1 MDIIAKNNVL
11 FGGKKAPSQSKT
23 FSNKLLCI
31 AVMLLMPCF
40 AISALAQEARIS
52 LNMQNATLRD
62 VIAKIENQSKV
73 YFTYNHNQIDVNKTV
88 SINATDQTLNQV
100 LEQLFIGSDTG
111 YKVEDGHI
119 VLFKKDA
126 PQVVAA
132 GQKRTIKGI
141 ITDDKGVPVIGASI
155 LEKNTLNGT
164 VTEIDGTYTMTLE
177 KSDVIVVSCIGYAT
191 KEITVGNQSTIDV
204 VLSEDTRLLDE
215 VVVVGYGTQKKS
227 DVSGSVTTVSG
238 DKLTKMLPTANA
250 EAALQGMAPG
260 LAVNFGS
267 GGAGSSPSLQV
278 RGVTSWGTDNSP
290 LVIIDGVPGDMSYL
304 NPEDIKSMSVLKDA
318 ATASIYGARA
328 AAGVILIETH
338 RGSDKT
344 PRIQF
349 SAYVGMDDLPKRMEV
364 CNSAEFIKVRKM
376 ALTNA
381 GISENRWPKY
391 ISAYEKDH
399 SQFADTDW
407 QKEYYR
413 RGLTQKYNLGYVSG
427 NKNTNLAISAFY
439 SNTQGIVNHTGDEKF
454 GFRVNSDVKRGK
466 FKIGESVSYS
476 RWTAN
481 LEASSGYPNMYQ
493 VTNIEPLVS
502 VYDSNNEGG
511 YGGAIEGMG
520 MSDAAN
526 VVGYNDLV
534 ENTSTS
540 NYISASGYLQFE
552 PIKDLVFKFQAS
564 RNMYFDS
571 SRYFRPTYKLGVMK
585 INTRASLSES
595 RDMTQNDLLELT
607 GNWTKSFAD
616 AHNIQLLAG
625 ISQEEKR
632 YNEINASGKK
642 FENNDMSLLGQAQED
657 FTVGGSK
664 TRSGLRSV
672 FGRLN
677 YNYKLRYMLTA
688 SLRYDG
694 SSRFASGNKWGLF
707 PSVSLGWNMANEKF
721 WTNIKETVNTMKVRL
736 SYGGLGNQNIGL
748 YQYIPKLS
756 SNTDDL
762 NYPLGGKDVSL
773 GYAITSLPS
782 ANIKWET
789 TIYKNVG
796 IDLGFFSNKLEV
808 SAEAYIKD
816 TRDMLSTKNISLC
829 TGYGSLTVNDGKLRT
844 TGYEVQVIYHG
855 NAGEFNYDLD
865 MNLSHYK
872 SVLKAMADPNYLYEY
887 GVSRTYV
894 GGEIGEFWAYKT
906 AGIFQSEAEVKEWN
920 KAHGYRDDNGDWQPL
935 QPVAKP
941 GDIRFIDQNGDGML
955 DSNDKIKMG
964 SGTPKIALAFNIN
977 LEYKNFDL
985 VANFYGHFGVK
996 RYNYTKYQLQRMDQV
1011 FNSGKDALR
1020 AWTPTNTNTDVPR
1033 AVQGDPNK
1041 NGRPSDR
1048 FIENGGF
1055 LRLNNLQLGYNAP
1068 ASFCKK
1074 LGLASLRVYIGGT
1087 RLLTFTKY
1095 KGYDP
1100 STGATV
1106 GRIGYDYASTP
1117 LSRTYMAGLKFSF

>member
-1 MDIIAKNNVL
+1 M
-11 FGGKKAPSQSKT
+11 
-23 FSNKLLCI
+23 
-31 AVMLLMPCF
+31 
-40 AISALAQEARIS
+40 
-52 LNMQNATLRD
+52 
-62 VIAKIENQSKV
+62 
-73 YFTYNHNQIDVNKTV
+73 
-88 SINATDQTLNQV
+88 
-100 LEQLFIGSDTG
+100 
-111 YKVEDGHI
+111 
-119 VLFKKDA
+119 
-126 PQVVAA
+126 
-132 GQKRTIKGI
+132 
-141 ITDDKGVPVIGASI
+141 
-155 LEKNTLNGT
+155 
-164 VTEIDGTYTMTLE
+164 
-177 KSDVIVVSCIGYAT
+177 
-191 KEITVGNQSTIDV
+191 
-204 VLSEDTRLLDE
+204 
-215 VVVVGYGTQKKS
+215 
-227 DVSGSVTTVSG
+227 
-238 DKLTKMLPTANA
+238 PTANA

-364 CNSAEFIKVRKM
+364 CNSEEFIKVRKM

-381 GISENRWPKY
+381 GITENRWPKY
-391 ISAYEKDH
+391 ISAYEKDP

-571 SRYFRPTYKLGVMK
+571 DRYFRPTYKLGVMK

-789 TIYKNVG
+789 TIYKNIG
-796 IDLGFFSNKLEV
+796 IDLG
-808 SAEAYIKD
+808 
-816 TRDMLSTKNISLC
+816 
-829 TGYGSLTVNDGKLRT
+829 
-844 TGYEVQVIYHG
+844 
-855 NAGEFNYDLD
+855 
-865 MNLSHYK
+865 
-872 SVLKAMADPNYLYEY
+872 
-887 GVSRTYV
+887 
-894 GGEIGEFWAYKT
+894 
-906 AGIFQSEAEVKEWN
+906 
-920 KAHGYRDDNGDWQPL
+920 
-935 QPVAKP
+935 
-941 GDIRFIDQNGDGML
+941 
-955 DSNDKIKMG
+955 
-964 SGTPKIALAFNIN
+964 
-977 LEYKNFDL
+977 
-985 VANFYGHFGVK
+985 
-996 RYNYTKYQLQRMDQV
+996 
-1011 FNSGKDALR
+1011 
-1020 AWTPTNTNTDVPR
+1020 
-1033 AVQGDPNK
+1033 
-1041 NGRPSDR
+1041 
-1048 FIENGGF
+1048 
-1055 LRLNNLQLGYNAP
+1055 
-1068 ASFCKK
+1068 
-1074 LGLASLRVYIGGT
+1074 
-1087 RLLTFTKY
+1087 
-1095 KGYDP
+1095 
-1100 STGATV
+1100 
-1106 GRIGYDYASTP
+1106 
-1117 LSRTYMAGLKFSF
+1117 

>member
-1 MDIIAKNNVL
+1 
-11 FGGKKAPSQSKT
+11 
-23 FSNKLLCI
+23 
-31 AVMLLMPCF
+31 
-40 AISALAQEARIS
+40 
-52 LNMQNATLRD
+52 MQNATLRD

-238 DKLTKMLPTANA
+238 DKLTKMPTANA

-364 CNSAEFIKVRKM
+364 CNSEEFIKVRKM

-381 GISENRWPKY
+381 GITENRWPKY
-391 ISAYEKDH
+391 ISAYEKDP

-571 SRYFRPTYKLGVMK
+571 ERYFRPTYKLGVMK

-789 TIYKNVG
+789 TI
-796 IDLGFFSNKLEV
+796 
-808 SAEAYIKD
+808 
-816 TRDMLSTKNISLC
+816 TRT
-829 TGYGSLTVNDGKLRT
+829 
-844 TGYEVQVIYHG
+844 
-855 NAGEFNYDLD
+855 
-865 MNLSHYK
+865 
-872 SVLKAMADPNYLYEY
+872 
-887 GVSRTYV
+887 
-894 GGEIGEFWAYKT
+894 
-906 AGIFQSEAEVKEWN
+906 
-920 KAHGYRDDNGDWQPL
+920 
-935 QPVAKP
+935 
-941 GDIRFIDQNGDGML
+941 
-955 DSNDKIKMG
+955 
-964 SGTPKIALAFNIN
+964 
-977 LEYKNFDL
+977 
-985 VANFYGHFGVK
+985 
-996 RYNYTKYQLQRMDQV
+996 
-1011 FNSGKDALR
+1011 
-1020 AWTPTNTNTDVPR
+1020 
-1033 AVQGDPNK
+1033 
-1041 NGRPSDR
+1041 
-1048 FIENGGF
+1048 
-1055 LRLNNLQLGYNAP
+1055 
-1068 ASFCKK
+1068 
-1074 LGLASLRVYIGGT
+1074 
-1087 RLLTFTKY
+1087 
-1095 KGYDP
+1095 
-1100 STGATV
+1100 
-1106 GRIGYDYASTP
+1106 
-1117 LSRTYMAGLKFSF
+1117 

>member
-11 FGGKKAPSQSKT
+11 FGGKKTPSQSKT

-88 SINATDQTLNQV
+88 SINAADQTLNQV

-238 DKLTKMLPTANA
+238 DKLTKMPTANA

-364 CNSAEFIKVRKM
+364 CNSEEFIKVRKM

-381 GISENRWPKY
+381 GITENRWPKY
-391 ISAYEKDH
+391 ISAYEKDP

-748 YQYIPKLS
+748 YQYIHR
-756 SNTDDL
+756 
-762 NYPLGGKDVSL
+762 
-773 GYAITSLPS
+773 
-782 ANIKWET
+782 
-789 TIYKNVG
+789 
-796 IDLGFFSNKLEV
+796 
-808 SAEAYIKD
+808 YIFE
-816 TRDMLSTKNISLC
+816 
-829 TGYGSLTVNDGKLRT
+829 GTV
-844 TGYEVQVIYHG
+844 
-855 NAGEFNYDLD
+855 
-865 MNLSHYK
+865 
-872 SVLKAMADPNYLYEY
+872 
-887 GVSRTYV
+887 
-894 GGEIGEFWAYKT
+894 
-906 AGIFQSEAEVKEWN
+906 
-920 KAHGYRDDNGDWQPL
+920 
-935 QPVAKP
+935 
-941 GDIRFIDQNGDGML
+941 
-955 DSNDKIKMG
+955 
-964 SGTPKIALAFNIN
+964 
-977 LEYKNFDL
+977 
-985 VANFYGHFGVK
+985 
-996 RYNYTKYQLQRMDQV
+996 KYC
-1011 FNSGKDALR
+1011 S
-1020 AWTPTNTNTDVPR
+1020 
-1033 AVQGDPNK
+1033 
-1041 NGRPSDR
+1041 
-1048 FIENGGF
+1048 I
-1055 LRLNNLQLGYNAP
+1055 
-1068 ASFCKK
+1068 
-1074 LGLASLRVYIGGT
+1074 
-1087 RLLTFTKY
+1087 
-1095 KGYDP
+1095 
-1100 STGATV
+1100 
-1106 GRIGYDYASTP
+1106 
-1117 LSRTYMAGLKFSF
+1117 

>member
-11 FGGKKAPSQSKT
+11 FGGKKTPSQSKT
-23 FSNKLLCI
+23 FLNKLLCI

-40 AISALAQEARIS
+40 TISALAQEARIS

-238 DKLTKMLPTANA
+238 DKLTKMPTANA

-364 CNSAEFIKVRKM
+364 CNSEEFIKVRKM

-381 GISENRWPKY
+381 GITENRWPKY
-391 ISAYEKDH
+391 ISAYEKDP

-571 SRYFRPTYKLGVMK
+571 DRYFRPTYKLGVMK

-642 FENNDMSLLGQAQED
+642 FENNEMSLLGQAQED

-762 NYPLGGKDVSL
+762 NYPARRQRRISR
-773 GYAITSLPS
+773 ICNHQPP
-782 ANIKWET
+782 
-789 TIYKNVG
+789 
-796 IDLGFFSNKLEV
+796 FSQHQMGDHHLQE
-808 SAEAYIKD
+808 
-816 TRDMLSTKNISLC
+816 R
-829 TGYGSLTVNDGKLRT
+829 R
-844 TGYEVQVIYHG
+844 
-855 NAGEFNYDLD
+855 
-865 MNLSHYK
+865 
-872 SVLKAMADPNYLYEY
+872 
-887 GVSRTYV
+887 
-894 GGEIGEFWAYKT
+894 
-906 AGIFQSEAEVKEWN
+906 
-920 KAHGYRDDNGDWQPL
+920 YR
-935 QPVAKP
+935 
-941 GDIRFIDQNGDGML
+941 
-955 DSNDKIKMG
+955 S
-964 SGTPKIALAFNIN
+964 
-977 LEYKNFDL
+977 
-985 VANFYGHFGVK
+985 
-996 RYNYTKYQLQRMDQV
+996 
-1011 FNSGKDALR
+1011 
-1020 AWTPTNTNTDVPR
+1020 
-1033 AVQGDPNK
+1033 
-1041 NGRPSDR
+1041 
-1048 FIENGGF
+1048 
-1055 LRLNNLQLGYNAP
+1055 
-1068 ASFCKK
+1068 
-1074 LGLASLRVYIGGT
+1074 
-1087 RLLTFTKY
+1087 RLLQQQTRSISRCLHQGYQRHAFY
-1095 KGYDP
+1095 KEH
-1100 STGATV
+1100 
-1106 GRIGYDYASTP
+1106 
-1117 LSRTYMAGLKFSF
+1117 LSLHRLWFSYCQ

>member
-88 SINATDQTLNQV
+88 SINATNQTLNQV

-238 DKLTKMLPTANA
+238 DKLTKMPTANA

-364 CNSAEFIKVRKM
+364 CNSEEFIKVRKM

-391 ISAYEKDH
+391 ISAYEKDP

-571 SRYFRPTYKLGVMK
+571 DRYFRPTYKLGVMK

-664 TRSGLRSV
+664 TRSGLRSI

-677 YNYKLRYMLTA
+677 YNNKLRNLLTTT
-688 SLRYDG
+688 LLYDG

-789 TIYKNVG
+789 TIYKNIG
-796 IDLGFFSNKLEV
+796 IDLGFFSNKLEI

-829 TGYGSLTVNDGKLRT
+829 TGYG
-844 TGYEVQVIYHG
+844 
-855 NAGEFNYDLD
+855 
-865 MNLSHYK
+865 
-872 SVLKAMADPNYLYEY
+872 
-887 GVSRTYV
+887 
-894 GGEIGEFWAYKT
+894 
-906 AGIFQSEAEVKEWN
+906 
-920 KAHGYRDDNGDWQPL
+920 
-935 QPVAKP
+935 
-941 GDIRFIDQNGDGML
+941 
-955 DSNDKIKMG
+955 
-964 SGTPKIALAFNIN
+964 
-977 LEYKNFDL
+977 
-985 VANFYGHFGVK
+985 
-996 RYNYTKYQLQRMDQV
+996 
-1011 FNSGKDALR
+1011 
-1020 AWTPTNTNTDVPR
+1020 
-1033 AVQGDPNK
+1033 
-1041 NGRPSDR
+1041 
-1048 FIENGGF
+1048 
-1055 LRLNNLQLGYNAP
+1055 
-1068 ASFCKK
+1068 
-1074 LGLASLRVYIGGT
+1074 
-1087 RLLTFTKY
+1087 
-1095 KGYDP
+1095 
-1100 STGATV
+1100 
-1106 GRIGYDYASTP
+1106 
-1117 LSRTYMAGLKFSF
+1117 

>member
-204 VLSEDTRLLDE
+204 ILSEDTRLLDE

-238 DKLTKMLPTANA
+238 DKLTKMPTANA

-364 CNSAEFIKVRKM
+364 CNSEEFIKVRKM

-391 ISAYEKDH
+391 ISAYEKDP

-571 SRYFRPTYKLGVMK
+571 DRYFRPTYKLGVMK

-721 WTNIKETVNTMKVRL
+721 WTNIKETVNTMKIRL

-887 GVSRTYV
+887 GASRTYV

-906 AGIFQSEAEVKEWN
+906 AGIFQSEAEVEEWN
-920 KAHGYRDDNGDWQPL
+920 KAHGYRDDNGDW
-935 QPVAKP
+935 
-941 GDIRFIDQNGDGML
+941 
-955 DSNDKIKMG
+955 
-964 SGTPKIALAFNIN
+964 
-977 LEYKNFDL
+977 
-985 VANFYGHFGVK
+985 
-996 RYNYTKYQLQRMDQV
+996 
-1011 FNSGKDALR
+1011 
-1020 AWTPTNTNTDVPR
+1020 
-1033 AVQGDPNK
+1033 
-1041 NGRPSDR
+1041 
-1048 FIENGGF
+1048 
-1055 LRLNNLQLGYNAP
+1055 
-1068 ASFCKK
+1068 
-1074 LGLASLRVYIGGT
+1074 
-1087 RLLTFTKY
+1087 
-1095 KGYDP
+1095 
-1100 STGATV
+1100 
-1106 GRIGYDYASTP
+1106 
-1117 LSRTYMAGLKFSF
+1117 

>member
-11 FGGKKAPSQSKT
+11 FGGKKAPSQGKT

-40 AISALAQEARIS
+40 TISALAQEARIS

-238 DKLTKMLPTANA
+238 DKLTKMPTANA

-267 GGAGSSPSLQV
+267 GGAGASPSLQV

-364 CNSAEFIKVRKM
+364 CNSEEFIKVRKM

-391 ISAYEKDH
+391 ISAYEKDP

-571 SRYFRPTYKLGVMK
+571 DRYFRPTYKLGVMK

-789 TIYKNVG
+789 TIYKNIG

-829 TGYGSLTVNDGKLRT
+829 TGYGSLTVNDG
-844 TGYEVQVIYHG
+844 
-855 NAGEFNYDLD
+855 
-865 MNLSHYK
+865 
-872 SVLKAMADPNYLYEY
+872 
-887 GVSRTYV
+887 
-894 GGEIGEFWAYKT
+894 
-906 AGIFQSEAEVKEWN
+906 
-920 KAHGYRDDNGDWQPL
+920 
-935 QPVAKP
+935 
-941 GDIRFIDQNGDGML
+941 
-955 DSNDKIKMG
+955 
-964 SGTPKIALAFNIN
+964 
-977 LEYKNFDL
+977 
-985 VANFYGHFGVK
+985 
-996 RYNYTKYQLQRMDQV
+996 
-1011 FNSGKDALR
+1011 
-1020 AWTPTNTNTDVPR
+1020 
-1033 AVQGDPNK
+1033 
-1041 NGRPSDR
+1041 
-1048 FIENGGF
+1048 
-1055 LRLNNLQLGYNAP
+1055 
-1068 ASFCKK
+1068 
-1074 LGLASLRVYIGGT
+1074 
-1087 RLLTFTKY
+1087 
-1095 KGYDP
+1095 
-1100 STGATV
+1100 
-1106 GRIGYDYASTP
+1106 
-1117 LSRTYMAGLKFSF
+1117 

>member
-1 MDIIAKNNVL
+1 M
-11 FGGKKAPSQSKT
+11 
-23 FSNKLLCI
+23 
-31 AVMLLMPCF
+31 
-40 AISALAQEARIS
+40 
-52 LNMQNATLRD
+52 
-62 VIAKIENQSKV
+62 
-73 YFTYNHNQIDVNKTV
+73 
-88 SINATDQTLNQV
+88 
-100 LEQLFIGSDTG
+100 
-111 YKVEDGHI
+111 
-119 VLFKKDA
+119 
-126 PQVVAA
+126 
-132 GQKRTIKGI
+132 
-141 ITDDKGVPVIGASI
+141 
-155 LEKNTLNGT
+155 
-164 VTEIDGTYTMTLE
+164 TEIDGTYTMTLE

-238 DKLTKMLPTANA
+238 DKLTKMPTANA

-364 CNSAEFIKVRKM
+364 CNSEEFIKVRKM

-391 ISAYEKDH
+391 ISAYEKDP

-721 WTNIKETVNTMKVRL
+721 WTNIKETVNTMKIRL

-773 GYAITSLPS
+773 GYAITSLP
-782 ANIKWET
+782 
-789 TIYKNVG
+789 
-796 IDLGFFSNKLEV
+796 
-808 SAEAYIKD
+808 
-816 TRDMLSTKNISLC
+816 
-829 TGYGSLTVNDGKLRT
+829 
-844 TGYEVQVIYHG
+844 
-855 NAGEFNYDLD
+855 
-865 MNLSHYK
+865 
-872 SVLKAMADPNYLYEY
+872 
-887 GVSRTYV
+887 
-894 GGEIGEFWAYKT
+894 
-906 AGIFQSEAEVKEWN
+906 
-920 KAHGYRDDNGDWQPL
+920 QPT
-935 QPVAKP
+935 
-941 GDIRFIDQNGDGML
+941 
-955 DSNDKIKMG
+955 S
-964 SGTPKIALAFNIN
+964 
-977 LEYKNFDL
+977 
-985 VANFYGHFGVK
+985 
-996 RYNYTKYQLQRMDQV
+996 
-1011 FNSGKDALR
+1011 
-1020 AWTPTNTNTDVPR
+1020 
-1033 AVQGDPNK
+1033 
-1041 NGRPSDR
+1041 NGRPPFTRTSVSISASSATNSKYQPR
-1048 FIENGGF
+1048 PTSRIPETCF
-1055 LRLNNLQLGYNAP
+1055 LQRT
-1068 ASFCKK
+1068 
-1074 LGLASLRVYIGGT
+1074 SLSAQVMV
-1087 RLLTFTKY
+1087 LLLSMTVNSVPQVTKFRS
-1095 KGYDP
+1095 
-1100 STGATV
+1100 STTETLV
-1106 GRIGYDYASTP
+1106 SSTM
-1117 LSRTYMAGLKFSF
+1117 TWI

>member
-11 FGGKKAPSQSKT
+11 FGGKKTPSQSKT
-23 FSNKLLCI
+23 FLNKLLCI

-40 AISALAQEARIS
+40 TISALAQEARIS

-238 DKLTKMLPTANA
+238 DKLTKMPTANA

-364 CNSAEFIKVRKM
+364 CNSEEFIKVRKM

-381 GISENRWPKY
+381 GITENRWPKY
-391 ISAYEKDH
+391 ISAYEKDP

-427 NKNTNLAISAFY
+427 NKNTNLAISAIY

-571 SRYFRPTYKLGVMK
+571 DRYFRPTYKLGVMK

-625 ISQEEKR
+625 IS
-632 YNEINASGKK
+632 
-642 FENNDMSLLGQAQED
+642 
-657 FTVGGSK
+657 
-664 TRSGLRSV
+664 
-672 FGRLN
+672 
-677 YNYKLRYMLTA
+677 
-688 SLRYDG
+688 
-694 SSRFASGNKWGLF
+694 
-707 PSVSLGWNMANEKF
+707 
-721 WTNIKETVNTMKVRL
+721 
-736 SYGGLGNQNIGL
+736 
-748 YQYIPKLS
+748 
-756 SNTDDL
+756 
-762 NYPLGGKDVSL
+762 
-773 GYAITSLPS
+773 
-782 ANIKWET
+782 
-789 TIYKNVG
+789 
-796 IDLGFFSNKLEV
+796 
-808 SAEAYIKD
+808 
-816 TRDMLSTKNISLC
+816 
-829 TGYGSLTVNDGKLRT
+829 
-844 TGYEVQVIYHG
+844 
-855 NAGEFNYDLD
+855 
-865 MNLSHYK
+865 
-872 SVLKAMADPNYLYEY
+872 
-887 GVSRTYV
+887 
-894 GGEIGEFWAYKT
+894 
-906 AGIFQSEAEVKEWN
+906 
-920 KAHGYRDDNGDWQPL
+920 
-935 QPVAKP
+935 
-941 GDIRFIDQNGDGML
+941 
-955 DSNDKIKMG
+955 
-964 SGTPKIALAFNIN
+964 
-977 LEYKNFDL
+977 
-985 VANFYGHFGVK
+985 
-996 RYNYTKYQLQRMDQV
+996 
-1011 FNSGKDALR
+1011 
-1020 AWTPTNTNTDVPR
+1020 
-1033 AVQGDPNK
+1033 
-1041 NGRPSDR
+1041 
-1048 FIENGGF
+1048 
-1055 LRLNNLQLGYNAP
+1055 
-1068 ASFCKK
+1068 
-1074 LGLASLRVYIGGT
+1074 
-1087 RLLTFTKY
+1087 
-1095 KGYDP
+1095 
-1100 STGATV
+1100 
-1106 GRIGYDYASTP
+1106 
-1117 LSRTYMAGLKFSF
+1117 

>member
-23 FSNKLLCI
+23 FSSKLLCI

-62 VIAKIENQSKV
+62 VIAKIEDQSKV

-238 DKLTKMLPTANA
+238 DKLTKMPTANA

-381 GISENRWPKY
+381 GITENRWPKY
-391 ISAYEKDH
+391 ISAYEKDP

-789 TIYKNVG
+789 TIYKNIG

-816 TRDMLSTKNISLC
+816 TRDMLSTKNISL
-829 TGYGSLTVNDGKLRT
+829 
-844 TGYEVQVIYHG
+844 H
-855 NAGEFNYDLD
+855 
-865 MNLSHYK
+865 
-872 SVLKAMADPNYLYEY
+872 
-887 GVSRTYV
+887 
-894 GGEIGEFWAYKT
+894 
-906 AGIFQSEAEVKEWN
+906 
-920 KAHGYRDDNGDWQPL
+920 
-935 QPVAKP
+935 
-941 GDIRFIDQNGDGML
+941 
-955 DSNDKIKMG
+955 
-964 SGTPKIALAFNIN
+964 
-977 LEYKNFDL
+977 
-985 VANFYGHFGVK
+985 
-996 RYNYTKYQLQRMDQV
+996 
-1011 FNSGKDALR
+1011 
-1020 AWTPTNTNTDVPR
+1020 
-1033 AVQGDPNK
+1033 
-1041 NGRPSDR
+1041 
-1048 FIENGGF
+1048 
-1055 LRLNNLQLGYNAP
+1055 RLW
-1068 ASFCKK
+1068 
-1074 LGLASLRVYIGGT
+1074 
-1087 RLLTFTKY
+1087 
-1095 KGYDP
+1095 
-1100 STGATV
+1100 
-1106 GRIGYDYASTP
+1106 
-1117 LSRTYMAGLKFSF
+1117 FSYCQ

>member
-238 DKLTKMLPTANA
+238 DKLTKMPTANA

-364 CNSAEFIKVRKM
+364 CNSEEFIKVRKM

-381 GISENRWPKY
+381 GITENRWPKY
-391 ISAYEKDH
+391 ISAYEKDP

-616 AHNIQLLAG
+616 AHNFQLLAG

-773 GYAITSLPS
+773 
-782 ANIKWET
+782 
-789 TIYKNVG
+789 
-796 IDLGFFSNKLEV
+796 
-808 SAEAYIKD
+808 
-816 TRDMLSTKNISLC
+816 
-829 TGYGSLTVNDGKLRT
+829 
-844 TGYEVQVIYHG
+844 
-855 NAGEFNYDLD
+855 
-865 MNLSHYK
+865 
-872 SVLKAMADPNYLYEY
+872 
-887 GVSRTYV
+887 
-894 GGEIGEFWAYKT
+894 
-906 AGIFQSEAEVKEWN
+906 
-920 KAHGYRDDNGDWQPL
+920 
-935 QPVAKP
+935 
-941 GDIRFIDQNGDGML
+941 
-955 DSNDKIKMG
+955 
-964 SGTPKIALAFNIN
+964 
-977 LEYKNFDL
+977 
-985 VANFYGHFGVK
+985 
-996 RYNYTKYQLQRMDQV
+996 
-1011 FNSGKDALR
+1011 
-1020 AWTPTNTNTDVPR
+1020 
-1033 AVQGDPNK
+1033 
-1041 NGRPSDR
+1041 
-1048 FIENGGF
+1048 
-1055 LRLNNLQLGYNAP
+1055 
-1068 ASFCKK
+1068 
-1074 LGLASLRVYIGGT
+1074 
-1087 RLLTFTKY
+1087 
-1095 KGYDP
+1095 
-1100 STGATV
+1100 
-1106 GRIGYDYASTP
+1106 
-1117 LSRTYMAGLKFSF
+1117 

>member
-11 FGGKKAPSQSKT
+11 FGGKKTPSQSKT

-238 DKLTKMLPTANA
+238 DKLTKMPTANA

-364 CNSAEFIKVRKM
+364 CNSEEFIKVRKM

-391 ISAYEKDH
+391 ISAYEKDP

-571 SRYFRPTYKLGVMK
+571 DRYFRPTYKLGVMK

-721 WTNIKETVNTMKVRL
+721 WTNIKETVNTMKIRL

-748 YQYIPKLS
+748 YQYIHKLS

-789 TIYKNVG
+789 TIYKNIG

-808 SAEAYIKD
+808 SA
-816 TRDMLSTKNISLC
+816 
-829 TGYGSLTVNDGKLRT
+829 
-844 TGYEVQVIYHG
+844 
-855 NAGEFNYDLD
+855 
-865 MNLSHYK
+865 
-872 SVLKAMADPNYLYEY
+872 
-887 GVSRTYV
+887 
-894 GGEIGEFWAYKT
+894 
-906 AGIFQSEAEVKEWN
+906 
-920 KAHGYRDDNGDWQPL
+920 
-935 QPVAKP
+935 
-941 GDIRFIDQNGDGML
+941 
-955 DSNDKIKMG
+955 
-964 SGTPKIALAFNIN
+964 
-977 LEYKNFDL
+977 
-985 VANFYGHFGVK
+985 
-996 RYNYTKYQLQRMDQV
+996 
-1011 FNSGKDALR
+1011 
-1020 AWTPTNTNTDVPR
+1020 
-1033 AVQGDPNK
+1033 
-1041 NGRPSDR
+1041 
-1048 FIENGGF
+1048 
-1055 LRLNNLQLGYNAP
+1055 
-1068 ASFCKK
+1068 
-1074 LGLASLRVYIGGT
+1074 
-1087 RLLTFTKY
+1087 
-1095 KGYDP
+1095 
-1100 STGATV
+1100 
-1106 GRIGYDYASTP
+1106 
-1117 LSRTYMAGLKFSF
+1117 

>member
-23 FSNKLLCI
+23 FSNRLLCI

-238 DKLTKMLPTANA
+238 DKLTKMPTANA

-364 CNSAEFIKVRKM
+364 CNSEEFIKVRKM

-391 ISAYEKDH
+391 ISAYEKDP

-571 SRYFRPTYKLGVMK
+571 DRYFRPTYKLGVMK

-694 SSRFASGNKWGLF
+694 SSRFASGNKWGLSHQYH
-707 PSVSLGWNMANEKF
+707 SVGTW
-721 WTNIKETVNTMKVRL
+721 
-736 SYGGLGNQNIGL
+736 Q
-748 YQYIPKLS
+748 
-756 SNTDDL
+756 
-762 NYPLGGKDVSL
+762 
-773 GYAITSLPS
+773 
-782 ANIKWET
+782 
-789 TIYKNVG
+789 
-796 IDLGFFSNKLEV
+796 
-808 SAEAYIKD
+808 
-816 TRDMLSTKNISLC
+816 TR
-829 TGYGSLTVNDGKLRT
+829 
-844 TGYEVQVIYHG
+844 
-855 NAGEFNYDLD
+855 
-865 MNLSHYK
+865 
-872 SVLKAMADPNYLYEY
+872 
-887 GVSRTYV
+887 
-894 GGEIGEFWAYKT
+894 
-906 AGIFQSEAEVKEWN
+906 
-920 KAHGYRDDNGDWQPL
+920 
-935 QPVAKP
+935 
-941 GDIRFIDQNGDGML
+941 
-955 DSNDKIKMG
+955 
-964 SGTPKIALAFNIN
+964 
-977 LEYKNFDL
+977 
-985 VANFYGHFGVK
+985 
-996 RYNYTKYQLQRMDQV
+996 
-1011 FNSGKDALR
+1011 NSGQTSRK
-1020 AWTPTNTNTDVPR
+1020 
-1033 AVQGDPNK
+1033 
-1041 NGRPSDR
+1041 PSIR
-1048 FIENGGF
+1048 
-1055 LRLNNLQLGYNAP
+1055 
-1068 ASFCKK
+1068 
-1074 LGLASLRVYIGGT
+1074 
-1087 RLLTFTKY
+1087 
-1095 KGYDP
+1095 
-1100 STGATV
+1100 
-1106 GRIGYDYASTP
+1106 
-1117 LSRTYMAGLKFSF
+1117 

>member
-11 FGGKKAPSQSKT
+11 FGGKKTPSQSKT

-238 DKLTKMLPTANA
+238 DKLTKMPTANA

-381 GISENRWPKY
+381 GITENRWPKY
-391 ISAYEKDH
+391 ISAYEKDP

-571 SRYFRPTYKLGVMK
+571 DRYFRPTYKLGVMK

-642 FENNDMSLLGQAQED
+642 FENNEMSLLGQAQED

-694 SSRFASGNKWGLF
+694 SSRFASGNKW
-707 PSVSLGWNMANEKF
+707 
-721 WTNIKETVNTMKVRL
+721 
-736 SYGGLGNQNIGL
+736 
-748 YQYIPKLS
+748 
-756 SNTDDL
+756 
-762 NYPLGGKDVSL
+762 
-773 GYAITSLPS
+773 
-782 ANIKWET
+782 
-789 TIYKNVG
+789 
-796 IDLGFFSNKLEV
+796 
-808 SAEAYIKD
+808 
-816 TRDMLSTKNISLC
+816 
-829 TGYGSLTVNDGKLRT
+829 
-844 TGYEVQVIYHG
+844 
-855 NAGEFNYDLD
+855 
-865 MNLSHYK
+865 
-872 SVLKAMADPNYLYEY
+872 
-887 GVSRTYV
+887 
-894 GGEIGEFWAYKT
+894 
-906 AGIFQSEAEVKEWN
+906 
-920 KAHGYRDDNGDWQPL
+920 
-935 QPVAKP
+935 
-941 GDIRFIDQNGDGML
+941 
-955 DSNDKIKMG
+955 
-964 SGTPKIALAFNIN
+964 
-977 LEYKNFDL
+977 
-985 VANFYGHFGVK
+985 
-996 RYNYTKYQLQRMDQV
+996 
-1011 FNSGKDALR
+1011 
-1020 AWTPTNTNTDVPR
+1020 
-1033 AVQGDPNK
+1033 
-1041 NGRPSDR
+1041 
-1048 FIENGGF
+1048 
-1055 LRLNNLQLGYNAP
+1055 
-1068 ASFCKK
+1068 
-1074 LGLASLRVYIGGT
+1074 
-1087 RLLTFTKY
+1087 
-1095 KGYDP
+1095 
-1100 STGATV
+1100 
-1106 GRIGYDYASTP
+1106 
-1117 LSRTYMAGLKFSF
+1117 

>member
-23 FSNKLLCI
+23 FSNRLLCI

-40 AISALAQEARIS
+40 AISALAQEAHIS

-88 SINATDQTLNQV
+88 SINATNQTLNQV

-141 ITDDKGVPVIGASI
+141 VNDDKGVPVIGASI

-238 DKLTKMLPTANA
+238 DKLTKMPTANA

-267 GGAGSSPSLQV
+267 GGAGTSPSLQV

-364 CNSAEFIKVRKM
+364 CNSEEFIKVRKM

-391 ISAYEKDH
+391 IAAYEKDP

-571 SRYFRPTYKLGVMK
+571 DRYFRPTYKLGVMK

-721 WTNIKETVNTMKVRL
+721 WTNIKETVNTMKLRL

-773 GYAITSLPS
+773 GYAVTSLPS

-887 GVSRTYV
+887 GASRTYV

-941 GDIRFIDQNGDGML
+941 GDIRFVDQNG
-955 DSNDKIKMG
+955 
-964 SGTPKIALAFNIN
+964 
-977 LEYKNFDL
+977 
-985 VANFYGHFGVK
+985 
-996 RYNYTKYQLQRMDQV
+996 
-1011 FNSGKDALR
+1011 
-1020 AWTPTNTNTDVPR
+1020 DVPR

-1041 NGRPSDR
+1041 NGRSSDR

>member
-11 FGGKKAPSQSKT
+11 FGGKKTPSQSKT

-62 VIAKIENQSKV
+62 VIAKIENQSRV
-73 YFTYNHNQIDVNKTV
+73 YFTYNHNQIDVNRTV

-177 KSDVIVVSCIGYAT
+177 KSDIIVVSCIGYAT

-238 DKLTKMLPTANA
+238 DKLTKMPTANA

-364 CNSAEFIKVRKM
+364 CNSEEFIKVRKM

-381 GISENRWPKY
+381 GITENRWPKY
-391 ISAYEKDH
+391 ISAYEKDP

-571 SRYFRPTYKLGVMK
+571 ERYFRPTYKLGVMK
-585 INTRASLSES
+585 INTRASLS
-595 RDMTQNDLLELT
+595 
-607 GNWTKSFAD
+607 A
-616 AHNIQLLAG
+616 
-625 ISQEEKR
+625 
-632 YNEINASGKK
+632 
-642 FENNDMSLLGQAQED
+642 
-657 FTVGGSK
+657 
-664 TRSGLRSV
+664 
-672 FGRLN
+672 
-677 YNYKLRYMLTA
+677 
-688 SLRYDG
+688 
-694 SSRFASGNKWGLF
+694 
-707 PSVSLGWNMANEKF
+707 
-721 WTNIKETVNTMKVRL
+721 
-736 SYGGLGNQNIGL
+736 
-748 YQYIPKLS
+748 
-756 SNTDDL
+756 
-762 NYPLGGKDVSL
+762 PLG
-773 GYAITSLPS
+773 
-782 ANIKWET
+782 
-789 TIYKNVG
+789 
-796 IDLGFFSNKLEV
+796 
-808 SAEAYIKD
+808 
-816 TRDMLSTKNISLC
+816 
-829 TGYGSLTVNDGKLRT
+829 
-844 TGYEVQVIYHG
+844 
-855 NAGEFNYDLD
+855 
-865 MNLSHYK
+865 
-872 SVLKAMADPNYLYEY
+872 KA
-887 GVSRTYV
+887 S
-894 GGEIGEFWAYKT
+894 
-906 AGIFQSEAEVKEWN
+906 
-920 KAHGYRDDNGDWQPL
+920 
-935 QPVAKP
+935 
-941 GDIRFIDQNGDGML
+941 QN
-955 DSNDKIKMG
+955 
-964 SGTPKIALAFNIN
+964 
-977 LEYKNFDL
+977 
-985 VANFYGHFGVK
+985 
-996 RYNYTKYQLQRMDQV
+996 Q
-1011 FNSGKDALR
+1011 
-1020 AWTPTNTNTDVPR
+1020 
-1033 AVQGDPNK
+1033 QG
-1041 NGRPSDR
+1041 
-1048 FIENGGF
+1048 
-1055 LRLNNLQLGYNAP
+1055 
-1068 ASFCKK
+1068 
-1074 LGLASLRVYIGGT
+1074 
-1087 RLLTFTKY
+1087 
-1095 KGYDP
+1095 
-1100 STGATV
+1100 
-1106 GRIGYDYASTP
+1106 
-1117 LSRTYMAGLKFSF
+1117 

>member
-23 FSNKLLCI
+23 FSNRLLCI

-238 DKLTKMLPTANA
+238 DKLTKMPTANA

-364 CNSAEFIKVRKM
+364 CNSEEFIKVRKM

-391 ISAYEKDH
+391 ISAYEKDP

-571 SRYFRPTYKLGVMK
+571 DRYFRPTYKLGVMK

-789 TIYKNVG
+789 TIYKNIG

-887 GVSRTYV
+887 GASRTYV

-906 AGIFQSEAEVKEWN
+906 AGIFQSEAEVEEWN

-1041 NGRPSDR
+1041 NGRSSDR
-1048 FIENGGF
+1048 FI
-1055 LRLNNLQLGYNAP
+1055 
-1068 ASFCKK
+1068 
-1074 LGLASLRVYIGGT
+1074 
-1087 RLLTFTKY
+1087 
-1095 KGYDP
+1095 
-1100 STGATV
+1100 
-1106 GRIGYDYASTP
+1106 
-1117 LSRTYMAGLKFSF
+1117 

>member
-1 MDIIAKNNVL
+1 
-11 FGGKKAPSQSKT
+11 
-23 FSNKLLCI
+23 
-31 AVMLLMPCF
+31 MLLMPCF

-73 YFTYNHNQIDVNKTV
+73 YFTYNHNQIDVNKTI

-238 DKLTKMLPTANA
+238 DKLTKMPTANA

-364 CNSAEFIKVRKM
+364 CNSEEFIKVRKM

-381 GISENRWPKY
+381 GITENRWPKY
-391 ISAYEKDH
+391 ISAYEKDP

-829 TGYGSLTVNDGKLRT
+829 T
-844 TGYEVQVIYHG
+844 
-855 NAGEFNYDLD
+855 
-865 MNLSHYK
+865 
-872 SVLKAMADPNYLYEY
+872 
-887 GVSRTYV
+887 
-894 GGEIGEFWAYKT
+894 
-906 AGIFQSEAEVKEWN
+906 
-920 KAHGYRDDNGDWQPL
+920 
-935 QPVAKP
+935 
-941 GDIRFIDQNGDGML
+941 
-955 DSNDKIKMG
+955 
-964 SGTPKIALAFNIN
+964 
-977 LEYKNFDL
+977 
-985 VANFYGHFGVK
+985 
-996 RYNYTKYQLQRMDQV
+996 
-1011 FNSGKDALR
+1011 
-1020 AWTPTNTNTDVPR
+1020 
-1033 AVQGDPNK
+1033 
-1041 NGRPSDR
+1041 
-1048 FIENGGF
+1048 
-1055 LRLNNLQLGYNAP
+1055 RLW
-1068 ASFCKK
+1068 
-1074 LGLASLRVYIGGT
+1074 
-1087 RLLTFTKY
+1087 
-1095 KGYDP
+1095 
-1100 STGATV
+1100 
-1106 GRIGYDYASTP
+1106 
-1117 LSRTYMAGLKFSF
+1117 FSYCQ

>member
-23 FSNKLLCI
+23 FSNRLLCI

-238 DKLTKMLPTANA
+238 DKLTKMPTANA

-349 SAYVGMDDLPKRMEV
+349 SSE
-364 CNSAEFIKVRKM
+364 EFLKVRKM

-391 ISAYEKDH
+391 ISAYEKDP

-571 SRYFRPTYKLGVMK
+571 DRYFRPTYKLGVMK

-664 TRSGLRSV
+664 TRSGLRSL

-721 WTNIKETVNTMKVRL
+721 WTNIKETVNTMKIRL

-789 TIYKNVG
+789 TIYKNIG

>member
-11 FGGKKAPSQSKT
+11 FGGKKTPSQSKT
-23 FSNKLLCI
+23 FLNKLLCI

-238 DKLTKMLPTANA
+238 DKLTKMPTANA

-364 CNSAEFIKVRKM
+364 CNSEEFIKVRKM

-391 ISAYEKDH
+391 ISAYEKDP

-677 YNYKLRYMLTA
+677 YNYKLRYMFTA

-736 SYGGLGNQNIGL
+736 SYGGLGN
-748 YQYIPKLS
+748 
-756 SNTDDL
+756 
-762 NYPLGGKDVSL
+762 
-773 GYAITSLPS
+773 
-782 ANIKWET
+782 
-789 TIYKNVG
+789 
-796 IDLGFFSNKLEV
+796 
-808 SAEAYIKD
+808 
-816 TRDMLSTKNISLC
+816 
-829 TGYGSLTVNDGKLRT
+829 
-844 TGYEVQVIYHG
+844 
-855 NAGEFNYDLD
+855 
-865 MNLSHYK
+865 
-872 SVLKAMADPNYLYEY
+872 
-887 GVSRTYV
+887 
-894 GGEIGEFWAYKT
+894 
-906 AGIFQSEAEVKEWN
+906 
-920 KAHGYRDDNGDWQPL
+920 
-935 QPVAKP
+935 
-941 GDIRFIDQNGDGML
+941 
-955 DSNDKIKMG
+955 
-964 SGTPKIALAFNIN
+964 
-977 LEYKNFDL
+977 
-985 VANFYGHFGVK
+985 
-996 RYNYTKYQLQRMDQV
+996 
-1011 FNSGKDALR
+1011 
-1020 AWTPTNTNTDVPR
+1020 
-1033 AVQGDPNK
+1033 
-1041 NGRPSDR
+1041 
-1048 FIENGGF
+1048 
-1055 LRLNNLQLGYNAP
+1055 
-1068 ASFCKK
+1068 
-1074 LGLASLRVYIGGT
+1074 
-1087 RLLTFTKY
+1087 
-1095 KGYDP
+1095 
-1100 STGATV
+1100 
-1106 GRIGYDYASTP
+1106 
-1117 LSRTYMAGLKFSF
+1117 

>member
-238 DKLTKMLPTANA
+238 DKLTKMPTANA

-267 GGAGSSPSLQV
+267 GGAGTSPSLQV

-364 CNSAEFIKVRKM
+364 CNSEEFIKVRKM

-391 ISAYEKDH
+391 ISAYEKDP

-571 SRYFRPTYKLGVMK
+571 DRYFRPTYKLGVMK

-707 PSVSLGWNMANEKF
+707 PSVSLGWNMAKREILDKHQGNRQYDENPIELW
-721 WTNIKETVNTMKVRL
+721 WTWQPEYR
-736 SYGGLGNQNIGL
+736 
-748 YQYIPKLS
+748 
-756 SNTDDL
+756 
-762 NYPLGGKDVSL
+762 
-773 GYAITSLPS
+773 SLPVHS
-782 ANIKWET
+782 
-789 TIYKNVG
+789 
-796 IDLGFFSNKLEV
+796 
-808 SAEAYIKD
+808 
-816 TRDMLSTKNISLC
+816 
-829 TGYGSLTVNDGKLRT
+829 
-844 TGYEVQVIYHG
+844 
-855 NAGEFNYDLD
+855 
-865 MNLSHYK
+865 
-872 SVLKAMADPNYLYEY
+872 
-887 GVSRTYV
+887 
-894 GGEIGEFWAYKT
+894 
-906 AGIFQSEAEVKEWN
+906 
-920 KAHGYRDDNGDWQPL
+920 
-935 QPVAKP
+935 
-941 GDIRFIDQNGDGML
+941 
-955 DSNDKIKMG
+955 
-964 SGTPKIALAFNIN
+964 
-977 LEYKNFDL
+977 
-985 VANFYGHFGVK
+985 
-996 RYNYTKYQLQRMDQV
+996 
-1011 FNSGKDALR
+1011 
-1020 AWTPTNTNTDVPR
+1020 
-1033 AVQGDPNK
+1033 
-1041 NGRPSDR
+1041 
-1048 FIENGGF
+1048 
-1055 LRLNNLQLGYNAP
+1055 
-1068 ASFCKK
+1068 
-1074 LGLASLRVYIGGT
+1074 
-1087 RLLTFTKY
+1087 
-1095 KGYDP
+1095 
-1100 STGATV
+1100 
-1106 GRIGYDYASTP
+1106 
-1117 LSRTYMAGLKFSF
+1117 